1 MEMVIGLYGNYFLLL
16 KDFINEQ
23 KGKKLQLK
31 TFLEQKPNLTQG
43 IMAKLENVCQR
54 LVEKGLTKH
63 SIVQAIMNDY
73 VQNQPDKEKLKQLG
87 DLIKEKLPALLASRQ
102 GLQVAC
108 AIFTILDAKDRKA
121 AIKAIPVVEMLS
133 NKLAHLFLIHIANT
147 LDDTQLTKKKLLHE
161 ALKVV
166 DDLIGDK
173 CYQTFII
180 SSLLPQ
186 AKDQQ
191 VRNTALTP
199 EDMDMFA
206 TLAPLTSSKKD
217 NAVRANELF
226 KIAQKPLEMF
236 FEEKL

>member
-1 MEMVIGLYGNYFLLL
+1 
-16 KDFINEQ
+16 
-23 KGKKLQLK
+23 
-31 TFLEQKPNLTQG
+31 
-43 IMAKLENVCQR
+43 
-54 LVEKGLTKH
+54 
-63 SIVQAIMNDY
+63 
-73 VQNQPDKEKLKQLG
+73 
-87 DLIKEKLPALLASRQ
+87 
-102 GLQVAC
+102 
-108 AIFTILDAKDRKA
+108 
-121 AIKAIPVVEMLS
+121 MLS

-180 SSLLPQ
+180 SSLLPL

-199 EDMDMFA
+199 DDMDMFA
-206 TLAPLTSSKKD
+206 TLQPLTSSKKD

-236 FEEKL
+236 FEEKLQYYLQDIREQPILRALCAAICFCKSKLL

>member
-31 TFLEQKPNLTQG
+31 QFLELKPNLTQG
-43 IMAKLENVCQR
+43 IMQKLEGVTSR

-63 SIVQAIMNDY
+63 SIVQAILNDY
-73 VQNQPDKEKLKQLG
+73 VQCQPDQEKLKQLG
-87 DLIKEKLPALLASRQ
+87 EMIKEKLPALLASKQ

-108 AIFTILDAKDRKA
+108 AIFTILDAKDRKM
-121 AIKAIPVVEMLS
+121 AIKALPVVEMLS
-133 NKLAHLFLIHIANT
+133 NKNAHLFLIHIANT

-173 CYQTFII
+173 FYQTFII
-180 SSLLPQ
+180 SALLPM
-186 AKDQQ
+186 AKD
-191 VRNTALTP
+191 
-199 EDMDMFA
+199 
-206 TLAPLTSSKKD
+206 
-217 NAVRANELF
+217 
-226 KIAQKPLEMF
+226 
-236 FEEKL
+236 